1 MDNKV
6 YLQEAFKALDMLNEE
21 DFNLDTV
28 SGQEDFQ
35 DFIDTD
41 EKSDFVDIIDP
52 ETTEEDELKDDY
64 VGKIVLDCCV
74 CHNKLYKDK
83 EEIVFED
90 DEDVVNQNEECP
102 ICYSTDGFKI
112 VGMIAPY
119 EEESEDEVQEKP
131 EEEPEEEIEVEDKE
145 EVDESCGKQ
154 AKKGLKESFYGSDWG
169 DSIGFDTPQQM
180 KEVAEF
186 LISYIGPDTV
196 MGFGGG
202 AEFHYIDDKG
212 NIHVSISSGHDPKKP
227 FDQEKLDKWLG
238 ISAKDVEVEADDKV
252 EEGCSPKKRN
262 KNKKLREATESN
274 ESNDKIALFVGE
286 KISDLETANYNGDSK
301 LSDRFFDSDNYYR
314 GSYSALGVVYFNK
327 PVSDNPYWLSPLT
340 NSNKSVI
347 DSIEISAFNPRYYLA
362 DDERTIAQSFEKF
375 KQKVAK
381 RYGVLPEQIKYI
393 GDDEFISGTYGDL
406 YWGPEEESDI
416 DESLK
421 ESADISEYQKW
432 VDFDMKKYGR
442 ISGVTM
448 RKIKAAGFSVVKDQY
463 GDYEVIADRKDECM
477 MTSEGCHNRPR
488 RGFRKVEEDFER
500 VEIETDKEKMEMTA
514 DEEGKVTVTT
524 EPKEET
530 IVPVDDTIQSEI
542 NPVEAPEEEVAVE
555 DELDIEEP
563 EEDIDVSDF
572 SEEEFDELGESY
584 LKKIYEN
591 VVSYKTDNVYNHK
604 NSIIVEGTIKFNSGN
619 EKKTS
624 FIFESSSVN
633 KNGKM
638 RLIGENAQITR
649 GKKAFTVSGK
659 VNEGKFIAESFKYN
673 YQAKDA
679 SGKSTR
685 IYGTLRTSK

>member
-6 YLQEAFKALDMLNEE
+6 YLQEAFKALDVLNEE

-64 VGKIVLDCCV
+64 LGKIILDCCV
-74 CHNKLYKDK
+74 CHNKIYKDRD
-83 EEIVFED
+83 EIVFED
-90 DEDVVNQNEECP
+90 DEDVVNQDEECP

-119 EEESEDEVQEKP
+119 EKTEEEEETEVEEKP
-131 EEEPEEEIEVEDKE
+131 EEEPEEEIEIEDKE
-145 EVDESCGKQ
+145 E
-154 AKKGLKESFYGSDWG
+154 
-169 DSIGFDTPQQM
+169 
-180 KEVAEF
+180 
-186 LISYIGPDTV
+186 
-196 MGFGGG
+196 
-202 AEFHYIDDKG
+202 
-212 NIHVSISSGHDPKKP
+212 
-227 FDQEKLDKWLG
+227 
-238 ISAKDVEVEADDKV
+238 V
-252 EEGCSPKKRN
+252 EEGCSPRKR
-262 KNKKLREATESN
+262 NKKLRE
-274 ESNDKIALFVGE
+274 K
-286 KISDLETANYNGDSK
+286 
-301 LSDRFFDSDNYYR
+301 FDSDKYDFEEVEEIN
-314 GSYSALGVVYFNK
+314 SD
-327 PVSDNPYWLSPLT
+327 VSVCLDKL
-340 NSNKSVI
+340 SNKYYIV
-347 DSIEISAFNPRYYLA
+347 DMTNQEILDGGTKS
-362 DDERTIAQSFEKF
+362 
-375 KQKVAK
+375 AK
-381 RYGVLPEQIKYI
+381 RLIDTAREY
-393 GDDEFISGTYGDL
+393 F
-406 YWGPEEESDI
+406 
-416 DESLK
+416 DESLLNPIKDIGSAVGDVLGGVGKVIGGITGQKNEGCDLK
-421 ESADISEYQKW
+421 EDADISEYQKW

-477 MTSEGCHNRPR
+477 MTSDGCHNRPR

-530 IVPVDDTIQSEI
+530 VVPVDDTVQSEI
-542 NPVEAPEEEVAVE
+542 NPIEAPEEEVAVE
-555 DELDIEEP
+555 DDLEVESP
-563 EEDIDVSDF
+563 EEDVDISDF

-604 NSIIVEGTIKFNSGN
+604 NSIIIEGTINFNSGN
-619 EKKTS
+619 KKKTS
-624 FIFESSSVN
+624 FIFESSGVN

-659 VNEGKFIAESFKYN
+659 ANEGKFIAESFKYN